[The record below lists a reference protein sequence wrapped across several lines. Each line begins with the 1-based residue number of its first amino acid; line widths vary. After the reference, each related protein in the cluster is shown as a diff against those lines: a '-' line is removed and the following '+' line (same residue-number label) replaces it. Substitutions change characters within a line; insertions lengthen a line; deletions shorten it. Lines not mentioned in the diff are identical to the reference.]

1 LKYLKFIII
10 IIIIIIIV
18 VVVVVV
24 IIKFFNKRL
33 PNATKHGTQC
43 IEI

>member
-1 LKYLKFIII
+1 MCAVPSKVIFCSSLMLIWPEI

-24 IIKFFNKRL
+24 VIIKR
-33 PNATKHGTQC
+33 G
-43 IEI
+43 

>member
-10 IIIIIIIV
+10 IIIII